1 MPVLPPVSAL
11 IEVSV
16 MFAAIVGLDW
26 LLPGIDVTTVQP
38 HPFWLPVLVLSL
50 QYGTVSGL
58 VAAAIAVL
66 LNTLLGFPEQ
76 DIGENHFAYLARVWT
91 QPILWISAA
100 VVLGQF
106 RMRQIERKRDLIRRV
121 DELTGQR
128 IALADYARSLRDRC
142 DALER
147 QLAGRIEPSAVT
159 VLARLAAVDEATSEP
174 IGERLARAVDA
185 AFPGAA
191 ASLHI
196 VKDGS
201 SREIAAVGRAAGA
214 ATPPAPSATLA
225 SAVLSERRSV
235 SVLDAAGEHLLA
247 GAGVVAVPVTLPAG
261 PTATPTPLAI
271 LRLERLEPEQLTDA
285 ALPAARMLA
294 QSLAPALARE
304 ALASQLGSMV
314 ERTGPALPP
323 AATTQRTGWRRL
335 LWPRDSRPLADAAT
349 TATAADAAPPRA
361 ITRS

>member
-1 MPVLPPVSAL
+1 MPVLPPLSAL

-16 MFAAIVGLDW
+16 MFAAILGLDW

-106 RMRQIERKRDLIRRV
+106 RMRQIERKRDLLRRV

-128 IALADYARSLRDRC
+128 TALAGYARSLRDRC

-147 QLAGRIEPSAVT
+147 QLAGRIEPSAIS
-159 VLARLAAVDEATSEP
+159 VLARLAEIEEATAEP
-174 IGERLARAVDA
+174 IAARLARAVDA
-185 AFPGAA
+185 VFPGAA
-191 ASLHI
+191 ASLH
-196 VKDGS
+196 VVQDGR
-201 SREIAAVGRAAGA
+201 SREIATVGRADGA
-214 ATPPAPSATLA
+214 ATPPALSAGMM
-225 SAVLSERRSV
+225 SAVMSERRAV
-235 SVLDAAGEHLLA
+235 NVLDPAGERLLA
-247 GAGVVAVPVTLPAG
+247 GTGVLAVPVSASAG
-261 PTATPTPLAI
+261 AAPFAI
-271 LRLERLEPEQLTDA
+271 LRFERLEPEQLTDVA
-285 ALPAARMLA
+285 VPAARMLA
-294 QSLAPALARE
+294 QALAPALIRE
-304 ALASQLGSMV
+304 AVASDAGATAERPLPASM
-314 ERTGPALPP
+314 PAV
-323 AATTQRTGWRRL
+323 AAHRTGWRRL
-335 LWPRDSRPLADAAT
+335 LWPRGSAPRASAEA
-349 TATAADAAPPRA
+349 ATAADAAPPRA
-361 ITRS
+361 MTRN